1 MALFIIVGG
10 GAIEKSL
17 ASLLS
22 SEGNDVV
29 LIEKDDEKAKKVAET
44 VDCLVI
50 WGDATNTDILRD
62 AKIESADGIAIL
74 TNDDNSNLM
83 ICQLAKRFGV
93 ESVVVR
99 VNDPTKRE
107 LFIPLKITAA
117 ISPTS
122 ALVSYFKNALLKG
135 SSRSIMTL
143 ANGKA
148 EIMEIPVPEEFDGRK
163 IGDVGMSK
171 DVRIGCV
178 YRNGEVIIAH
188 GNIILNKGDLVTIIA
203 KTDAIK
209 EALKAFKV

>member
-10 GAIEKSL
+10 GAIEKNL

-22 SEGNDVV
+22 HEGNDVV

-50 WGDATNTDILRD
+50 WGDATNSDILRD

-74 TNDDNSNLM
+74 TNDDNSNMM
-83 ICQLAKRFGV
+83 ICQLAKRFNV

-99 VNDPTKRE
+99 VNDPAKRE
-107 LFIPLKITAA
+107 LFIPLQITAA

-122 ALVSYFKNALLKG
+122 ALVSYFKNALVKG
-135 SSRSIMTL
+135 SSRSIMSL

-148 EIMEIPVPEEFDGRK
+148 EIMELPIPEEFDGK
-163 IGDVGMSK
+163 KVEEIGMSK
-171 DVRIGCV
+171 DVRVGCI
-178 YRNGEVIIAH
+178 YRNGEVLIAH
-188 GNIILNKGDLVTIIA
+188 GKVVLNKGDIITIIA
-203 KTDAIK
+203 RTDAIK
-209 EALKAFKV
+209 EAFKTFKI